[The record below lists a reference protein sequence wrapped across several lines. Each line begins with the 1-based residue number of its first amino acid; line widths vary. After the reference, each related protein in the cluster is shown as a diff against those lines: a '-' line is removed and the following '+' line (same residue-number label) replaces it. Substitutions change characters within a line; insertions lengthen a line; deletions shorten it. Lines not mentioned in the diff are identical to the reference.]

1 MNCLNYRGYT
11 GCFEYDSEADIFH
24 GEVLDLND
32 VITFQGRSID
42 ELKAAL
48 KDSVED
54 YLEFCTTEGK
64 PRKSLIPDV
73 STCVLPLIC
82 IGGQLL
88 RREKTARASTAGS
101 PMSSEMPST
110 PETVLFCL

>member
-42 ELKAAL
+42 ELRAAL

-54 YLEFCTTEGK
+54 YREFCTTEGK
-64 PRKSLIPDV
+64 TPEKPYSGRFNLRIAPDLHRRAAAEAGKNRKSLNSWVADV
-73 STCVLPLIC
+73 IRDAVYP
-82 IGGQLL
+82 
-88 RREKTARASTAGS
+88 
-101 PMSSEMPST
+101 
-110 PETVLFCL
+110 

>member
-54 YLEFCTTEGK
+54 YLEFCTRRKNPGK
-64 PRKSLIPDV
+64 
-73 STCVLPLIC
+73 
-82 IGGQLL
+82 
-88 RREKTARASTAGS
+88 A
-101 PMSSEMPST
+101 
-110 PETVLFCL
+110 LFRTFQPAYCP